1 MSGRKIKAILMNVPE
16 RELMGNIMLQE
27 TGEPLLPV
35 HVNIVKLKR
44 TNGGVYITAEDRNE
58 AVKKRQ
64 LANAK
69 ERLRV
74 KSLNAMFS
82 HLKRIVPV
90 MPLGRKPS
98 KVDMLKAA
106 TEYIRLLTDVLRDTC
121 DRETPDNILESGNSL
136 GLPDTEDRLSAVWTV
151 DEILDSMSST
161 VPNEVVSAPV
171 VAEGFQFHDQKP
183 SGLVVHCVKSAYQ
196 YIVQFAPVDHATL
209 QPTCSTHP
217 DLTAQL
223 QIQPQL
229 QLHLQP
235 QAR

>member
-16 RELMGNIMLQE
+16 RELMGDILLQE

-35 HVNIVKLKR
+35 HVNIVKLR
-44 TNGGVYITAEDRNE
+44 HTSGGVYVTAEDRDE

-74 KSLNAMFS
+74 KSLNSMFS

-106 TEYIRLLTDVLRDTC
+106 TEYIRLLSAVLRDTC
-121 DRETPDNILESGNSL
+121 DRETPDNVLESGN
-136 GLPDTEDRLSAVWTV
+136 GLPNTGDRLSGVWTV

-161 VPNEVVSAPV
+161 VPNEVESAPTLV
-171 VAEGFQFHDQKP
+171 VAPGFHFEDPKP
-183 SGLVVHCVKSAYQ
+183 SGLVVQCVKSTYQ

-209 QPTCSTHP
+209 QPACSTHP

-223 QIQPQL
+223 QPQIQL
-229 QLHLQP
+229 QPH
-235 QAR
+235 

>member
-1 MSGRKIKAILMNVPE
+1 MSSVSSDSG
-16 RELMGNIMLQE
+16 
-27 TGEPLLPV
+27 
-35 HVNIVKLKR
+35 HVNEL
-44 TNGGVYITAEDRNE
+44 NE
-58 AVKKRQ
+58 ACSATWDVSAIQPRSSVKITMLKM
-64 LANAK
+64 
-69 ERLRV
+69 V

-106 TEYIRLLTDVLRDTC
+106 TEYIRLLTAVLRDTC
-121 DRETPDNILESGNSL
+121 DRETPDNILESGSL
-136 GLPDTEDRLSAVWTV
+136 GLPDTDDRVSAVWTV
-151 DEILDSMSST
+151 DEILDSMPSA
-161 VPNEVVSAPV
+161 VPNEVVSAPTPI

-229 QLHLQP
+229 QLHLHP
-235 QAR
+235 QAH

>member
-44 TNGGVYITAEDRNE
+44 TNGGVYITAEDRDE

-106 TEYIRLLTDVLRDTC
+106 TEYIRLLTAVLRDTC
-121 DRETPDNILESGNSL
+121 
-136 GLPDTEDRLSAVWTV
+136 
-151 DEILDSMSST
+151 ILDSMSST
-161 VPNEVVSAPV
+161 VPNEVVSAPTPV